1 MIMMLLVDGFEFQ
14 VMEFDGDTLSV
25 RGKNGD
31 RLVFPLLSGFKGK
44 IELREMPDEQML
56 PVHFDPETGRDY
68 R

>member
-1 MIMMLLVDGFEFQ
+1 MYLIVAGLEFQ

-31 RLVFPLLSGFKGK
+31 RLTFPLMSGFKGK
-44 IELREMPDEQML
+44 IELREMPDVQML

>member
-1 MIMMLLVDGFEFQ
+1 MLMYLVVDGLEFQ

-31 RLVFPLLSGFKGK
+31 RLIFPLLSGFKGR
-44 IELREMPDEQML
+44 IELREMPDTQRLE
-56 PVHFDPETGRDY
+56 VHFDPETGRDY